1 MCYLYLVV
9 HFKINDYDQK
19 NNLKSEALNPEAQH
33 LLVKLSNTLR
43 AGGYS
48 ERTVRNYTS
57 EVRFLFSYF
66 NDVDPLSIGQD
77 EIILYINY
85 LKSGLNLGRAKCRIA
100 AQSFSFFYKHVLRKP
115 YAIPSKIYPRKD
127 FTLPEIL
134 SQDQME
140 KVFQSVNNIKHRC
153 MIALLYG
160 AGLRLNELR
169 TLKIKSI
176 DSTAMQI
183 KVVQGKGNKDR
194 FTILP
199 KFILPDLRKYYLQ
212 NRPKEYLFEG
222 YIPERPMHE
231 RAIGHMVTQ
240 RMKAAGFA
248 GKGFSAHTLRHS
260 FATHL
265 LDQGVDI
272 HTIKELLGHTKLE
285 TTMIYL
291 HLQQSKRATLV
302 SPLDTIMHNITK
314 SPKVCA

>member
-1 MCYLYLVV
+1 ML
-9 HFKINDYDQK
+9 I
-19 NNLKSEALNPEAQH
+19 
-33 LLVKLSNTLR
+33 KLSATLR

-66 NDVDPLSIGQD
+66 NDLDPLSIGND

-85 LKSGLNLGRAKCRIA
+85 LKSVLNLGRSKCCIA
-100 AQSFSFFYKHVLRKP
+100 AQSFSFFFKHVLRKP
-115 YAIPSKIYPRKD
+115 YVLPSKLFPRKEHK
-127 FTLPEIL
+127 LPEII
-134 SQDQME
+134 SQQQTAHLFSAV
-140 KVFQSVNNIKHRC
+140 KNIKHRC
-153 MIALLYG
+153 MIGLLYG

-169 TLKIKSI
+169 LLKVNFI

-199 KFILPDLRKYYLQ
+199 KFILDDLRNYYRQ
-212 NRPKEYLFEG
+212 NRPKEFLFEG
-222 YIPERPMHE
+222 YIPDRPMHE

-240 RMKAAGFA
+240 CMKIAGFQ

-265 LDQGVDI
+265 LDQGTDI
-272 HTIKELLGHTKLE
+272 HTIKELLGHSKLE

-291 HLQQSKRATLV
+291 HLQQSKRSTLV
-302 SPLDTIMHNITK
+302 SPLDAIMK
-314 SPKVCA
+314 DSSVCA

>member
-1 MCYLYLVV
+1 M
-9 HFKINDYDQK
+9 D
-19 NNLKSEALNPEAQH
+19 AQQ
-33 LLVKLSNTLR
+33 LLVKLSASLR

-57 EVRFLFSYF
+57 EVRFLFAYF
-66 NDVDPLSIGQD
+66 NDLDPLSIGQD

-115 YAIPSKIYPRKD
+115 YSLPSKIYPRKEH
-127 FTLPEIL
+127 TLPEIL
-134 SQDQME
+134 SQHQA
-140 KVFQSVNNIKHRC
+140 VHLFQAVRNIKHRC
-153 MIALLYG
+153 MIGLLYG

-169 TLKIKSI
+169 MLRIKSI

-199 KFILPDLRKYYLQ
+199 KFILDDLRKYYLQ
-212 NRPKEYLFEG
+212 NRPKEFLFEG
-222 YIPERPMHE
+222 YIPDRPMHE

-240 RMKAAGFA
+240 CMKVAGFS
-248 GKGFSAHTLRHS
+248 GRGFSAHTLRHS

-272 HTIKELLGHTKLE
+272 HSIKELLGHTKLE

-302 SPLDTIMHNITK
+302 SPLDTIMK
-314 SPKVCA
+314 APAKPEASCA